1 MVGHLFQNYDTI
13 YVQFFPT
20 YTCNHSCYTIY
31 VRFFATYICVLSC
44 FVGFLFPS
52 IWPFSYKCACIC
64 AQKKPI
70 YMRYKQAYGI
80 WGHRKSSYK
89 RHQINTV
96 CKKTLHVRWSR
107 KVTSVW
113 ICNGRVNFEQGLVLI
128 HCPHTSGGCWLS
140 DNGFFGSLGLSFERL
155 CTLFHKCWPKQR
167 SIQLEINVRQAKHD
181 LQARDNVK
189 HDLESLLEQIGFSS
203 FLSLARIITFSPP
216 RTSSKPPSL
225 EAFYSFPPFT
235 L

>member
-1 MVGHLFQNYDTI
+1 MTRYTCR
-13 YVQFFPT
+13 FFPRILAIIPAT
-20 YTCNHSCYTIY
+20 RYTCVFLPRIY
-31 VRFFATYICVLSC
+31 AFFPALW
-44 FVGFLFPS
+44 GFYSQVYDHYLTNAHV
-52 IWPFSYKCACIC
+52 YAR
-64 AQKKPI
+64 KKAI

-96 CKKTLHVRWSR
+96 CKKTLHVRWSW

-113 ICNGRVNFEQGLVLI
+113 ICNSRVNFEQGLVLI
-128 HCPHTSGGCWLS
+128 YCPHTSGGCWLS
-140 DNGFFGSLGLSFERL
+140 DNGFFGSLGLSVERL

-167 SIQLEINVRQAKHD
+167 LIQLEINVRQAKHD

-203 FLSLARIITFSPP
+203 FLSLARIITSSPP
-216 RTSSKPPSL
+216 RTRSKPPSL